1 MTYTKSRVCSCI
13 RDFEFHQDSVVG
25 GSPRARFCSRHCGIK
40 GTHANRQA
48 IYRESPRR
56 PEVYFKGERVPD
68 VCQHAEIRL
77 AIDHAAIDFDMTENK
92 KYRTL
97 ALYEENGS
105 EFSRSCW
112 RMCKT
117 RQGGLLVR
125 GPSEADLDSPD
136 VGKYVRTYLVGA
148 RESVP
153 VESRLKAINPVK
165 ELTATDFSVI
175 KLFWP
180 STPRVPSKRRS
191 WLWCANTI
199 RFAVHN
205 LPSG

>member
-1 MTYTKSRVCSCI
+1 M
-13 RDFEFHQDSVVG
+13 QDT
-25 GSPRARFCSRHCGIK
+25 A
-40 GTHANRQA
+40 
-48 IYRESPRR
+48 
-56 PEVYFKGERVPD
+56 
-68 VCQHAEIRL
+68 
-77 AIDHAAIDFDMTENK
+77 
-92 KYRTL
+92 
-97 ALYEENGS
+97 
-105 EFSRSCW
+105 
-112 RMCKT
+112 
-117 RQGGLLVR
+117 GGLLVR

-153 VESRLKAINPVK
+153 VESRLKAINLVK

-199 RFAVHN
+199 RFAVNN